1 MAIVSETIRRLGNP
15 GKEVRKEQYFYGLI
29 MKNVLVTGADGQLGS
44 EIKNLV
50 EVMNLPFNFHF
61 TDAGLLDVTSLNQ
74 LEDYIVSNNILYIIN
89 CAAYTAVDRAETE
102 IDKAYE
108 VNVTGTGN
116 IATIAKKNKIKVIHI
131 STDFVFDGK
140 SDKPYTENMEVNPL
154 SVYGET
160 KLKGEYALK
169 AMELDWIIIRTS
181 WLYSEFGNNF
191 VKSMIRLLNDKDNL
205 SVVVDEIGSPTYAAD
220 LAEMIIY
227 ILQFSEE
234 NEWKTGLYHFC
245 NKGEVSRFGFAK
257 EIKRI
262 INDKKC
268 EVIPVTAK
276 EYGSS
281 VKRPAYSAL
290 DTSKISN
297 AFGVEIP
304 RWEDSLK
311 RCIKKIYT

>member
-15 GKEVRKEQYFYGLI
+15 GREVHKKQYFYGLI

-61 TDAGLLDVTSLNQ
+61 TDADLLDVTSLNQ

-102 IDKAYE
+102 IDKAYK

-116 IATIAKKNKIKVIHI
+116 IATVAKKNKIKVIHI

-205 SVVVDEIGSPTYAAD
+205 SVVIDEIGSPTYATD

-227 ILQFSEE
+227 ILRFSEE

-311 RCIKKIYT
+311 RCIKKINT

>member
-205 SVVVDEIGSPTYAAD
+205 SVVIDEIGSPTYAAD

-268 EVIPVTAK
+268 EVIPITAK
-276 EYGSS
+276 EYGSL